1 MTSMLPITRSQIE
14 PLFVEAHRLTG
25 LPVAFLSPDGETL
38 VRWPAAPRAHP
49 AGGVAD
55 DCLRALAPMAL
66 GLTPAT
72 PTLSWVCPH
81 GIECAVSALFDQLVL
96 VGCVASDGQPP
107 EQARALTRLLR
118 LQLQEMIDLQREMEN
133 LSREIARNYE

>member
-49 AGGVAD
+49 AGGVAA
-55 DCLRALAPMAL
+55 DCLRALAPMAM

-81 GIECAVSALFDQLVL
+81 GIECAVSALFYQSVL
-96 VGCVASDGQPP
+96 VGSVASDRQHP
-107 EQARALTRLLR
+107 EQTLTLTPLLP
-118 LQLQEMIDLQREMEN
+118 L
-133 LSREIARNYE
+133 